1 MTKMM
6 RLSTG
11 QHLLPHEGWMAG
23 TALRRQVNDPNDT
36 GKRLLPR
43 YGPNGFALLMAAYA
57 NSIPGGFLVVAS
69 IVAGSW
75 HSLNGVSHWLLGAGL
90 VFVAVGFCR
99 CFQCVRVARRFRRLQ
114 PPGGLDPS
122 ESQTRQ
128 TPTRRAP

>member
-1 MTKMM
+1 MIKIM
-6 RLSTG
+6 RLSSG
-11 QHLLPHEGWMAG
+11 QHLLLHEGWMAD
-23 TALRRQVNDPNDT
+23 TALRRQLSDPNET

-43 YGPNGFALLMAAYA
+43 YGPDGFALLMAAYA
-57 NSIPGGFLVVAS
+57 NGIPGGFFVVAS

-90 VFVAVGFCR
+90 VLVAVGFIR

-128 TPTRRAP
+128 APERRAP